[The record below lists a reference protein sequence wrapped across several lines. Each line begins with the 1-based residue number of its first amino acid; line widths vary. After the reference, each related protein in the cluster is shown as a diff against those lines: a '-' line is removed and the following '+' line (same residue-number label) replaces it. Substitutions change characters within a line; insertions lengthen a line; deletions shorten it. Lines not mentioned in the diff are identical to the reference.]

1 MSSPPR
7 PEGLRERKKA
17 RTRRT
22 IQEQALRL
30 FAEQGYEATTVE
42 QIAEAAEI
50 SPSTFFRYFPTKEDV
65 VVQDD
70 YDPIMLA
77 ALAAQPAGLAPVPA
91 LRAAMG
97 EAFAQIPAEEE
108 EQIRARTRLQLSHPA
123 LRARAVDNM
132 IATIDVFTRA
142 LTARMDRADPAA
154 RASADLLA
162 RTAAGAVV
170 GAMLAALFS
179 WAESDGTRP
188 LADIVDETLA
198 LLESGLRP

>member
-17 RTRRT
+17 KTRRM
-22 IQEQALRL
+22 IQDHALRL

-70 YDPIMLA
+70 YDPLLMYM
-77 ALAAQPAGLAPVPA
+77 LAAQPADLAPVPA
-91 LRAAMG
+91 LRATLRG
-97 EAFAQIPAEEE
+97 AFEQIPQEEE
-108 EQIRARTRLQLSHPA
+108 LQILARTRLQLSHTA

-132 IATIDVFTRA
+132 MTTIDMLAEGV
-142 LTARMDRADPAA
+142 ARRLGREATDPL
-154 RASADLLA
+154 S

-170 GAMLAALFS
+170 GAMIAALFA
-179 WAESDGTRP
+179 WAEANGTRR
-188 LADIVDETLA
+188 LADAVDEALG
-198 LLESGLRP
+198 LLEAGLHP

>member
-70 YDPIMLA
+70 YDPVMLA
-77 ALAAQPAGLAPVPA
+77 ALAAQPAGLDPVPA
-91 LRAAMG
+91 LRAAMR
-97 EAFAQIPAEEE
+97 EAFAQIPPEEE

-142 LTARMDRADPAA
+142 LSARMTPAPAGRAA
-154 RASADLLA
+154 ADLLA

>member
-70 YDPIMLA
+70 YDPVMLA

-91 LRAAMG
+91 LRAAMR
-97 EAFAQIPAEEE
+97 EAFAQIPPEEE
-108 EQIRARTRLQLSHPA
+108 EQIRARTRLQLSHLA

-132 IATIDVFTRA
+132 ITTIDVFSRA
-142 LTARMDRADPAA
+142 LSERMGPGPADRTA
-154 RASADLLA
+154 ADLLA

-170 GAMLAALFS
+170 GAMLPALFS
-179 WAESDGTRP
+179 WAESDETRP
-188 LADIVDETLA
+188 LADVVDETLA
-198 LLESGLRP
+198 LLETGLRP

>member
-70 YDPIMLA
+70 YDPVMLA

-91 LRAAMG
+91 LRAAMR
-97 EAFAQIPAEEE
+97 EAFAQIPPEEE

-142 LTARMDRADPAA
+142 LSARMDPAPAGRAAA
-154 RASADLLA
+154 GLLA

-179 WAESDGTRP
+179 WAEDDGPRP
-188 LADIVDETLA
+188 LADVVDEALA